1 VTPINGRTWGPC
13 VTGESHTRVARL
25 ALLFGV
31 VLIALLGLSGC
42 ANPTSPGVALSV
54 EQALTAED
62 GRLIRAQ
69 GQVVATE
76 ADVVLASALLESYPP
91 QAGGAILAV
100 KGLDLAAL
108 VGLSSTV
115 RQPGVA
121 LVTWSDFEVV
131 LEGVVKNGTLEVES
145 VPRVIEAGNAEMKVR
160 FSAPVEPLV
169 SGEMV
174 WWVFDVTNLT
184 GGELELTFPD
194 GQTGEVV
201 LAQSGE
207 EKYRWSEG
215 KAFIE
220 AIRVDTIEPG
230 GTVSYWLN
238 DLLQIAP
245 GVYDLKAMV
254 TASAGPEGTT
264 SELPQ
269 VATTVKVR

>member
-42 ANPTSPGVALSV
+42 ANPTSPEVALSV